1 MHPCRR
7 SSPSAWMP
15 PWLQGTRV
23 ADMAGRFGAEV
34 VELKTEA
41 GTSFSLDTLAAAVE
55 KEKPAVLF
63 LCQVGGQG
71 GGTEG
76 ARLAIRRHWRPAG
89 PGPSIGP
96 AEY

>member
-1 MHPCRR
+1 MHPCRQP
-7 SSPSAWMP
+7 SPAWLP

-41 GTSFSLDTLAAAVE
+41 GTSFSLDTLTAAVE

-63 LCQVGGQG
+63 LCQVGGE
-71 GGTEG
+71 EG
-76 ARLAIRRHWRPAG
+76 VQRGRGWG
-89 PGPSIGP
+89 
-96 AEY
+96 